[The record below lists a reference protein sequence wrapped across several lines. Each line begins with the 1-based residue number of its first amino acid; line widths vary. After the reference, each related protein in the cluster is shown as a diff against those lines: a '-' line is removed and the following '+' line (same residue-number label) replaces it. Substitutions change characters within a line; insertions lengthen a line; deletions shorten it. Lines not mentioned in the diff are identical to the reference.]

1 MKLIL
6 TDDERIARARLRR
19 LLEMVPDVEILEEC
33 ADGPAT
39 LEAVRKRAPDLLLL
53 DIQMPG
59 MDGFQVFEA
68 LENPPLVVFVTA
80 YDEYAIRAFE
90 ASALDYLLKPVSPER
105 LAKALHRVRDRLAM
119 RPASLLPAADQTQ
132 QPPRPARFTIREN
145 DRITIVPVE
154 EIDWVEAAGNYAI
167 LHVGPKNHI
176 LRQTMSSL
184 ESQLPAESFFR
195 VSRSTILNL
204 RRVKELKSEE
214 AEKIFA
220 ILGDGQRIPVTKGL
234 REIQKRLG
242 GA

>member
-19 LLEMVPDVEILEEC
+19 LLEKEPDVEIVAEC
-33 ADGPAT
+33 SDGPDT
-39 LEAVRKRAPDLLLL
+39 IEAVGKHGPDLLLL

-59 MDGFQVFEA
+59 MDGFQVFES
-68 LENPPLVVFVTA
+68 LEHPPLVIFVTA

-90 ASALDYLLKPVSPER
+90 ASALDYLLKPVAPER
-105 LAKALHRVRDRLAM
+105 LGKALHRVRSRMADRQAATV
-119 RPASLLPAADQTQ
+119 RQQSLPS
-132 QPPRPARFTIREN
+132 PPQRPARFTIRDN
-145 DRITIVPVE
+145 DRITIVPIE

-176 LRQTMSSL
+176 LRQTMGTL
-184 ESQLPAESFFR
+184 ESQLSPEAFLR

-204 RRVKELKSEE
+204 RRVKELQSEG
-214 AEKIFA
+214 AEKVFA
-220 ILGDGQRIPVTKGL
+220 LLGDGQRIAVTKGL
-234 REIQKRLG
+234 REVQKRLG